1 MGQGD
6 HMRNNSCPVCGS
18 KTCPPYGSSKDV
30 LVIGEFPGHRE
41 IETGKPFSGS
51 HYFMTAGKI
60 FRKELERVG
69 LSLSDWKICNLWQHE
84 PNQQEDC
91 WQLGYDTVLSEAKGK
106 KAILLVGSEVID
118 AFVPNYKVSDING
131 LRVESP
137 VLSAPLIVAMINPA
151 LALHRAVG
159 EVRFAIGRW
168 KYWLEQE
175 NII

>member
-1 MGQGD
+1 MK
-6 HMRNNSCPVCGS
+6 SSVCPNCLAKLV
-18 KTCPPYGSSKDV
+18 PPYGRSNEI
-30 LVIGEFPGHRE
+30 LVIGEMPGKNEVEKGR
-41 IETGKPFSGS
+41 PFVSS
-51 HYFMTAGKI
+51 HFYVTAGTI

-69 LSLSDWKICNLWQHE
+69 LSLSDFRLMNLWQHE
-84 PNQQEDC
+84 PNQQEAC

-106 KAILLVGSEVID
+106 KAILLVGSDVVD
-118 AFVPNYKVSDING
+118 TFVPNYKVSDING

-137 VLSAPLIVAMINPA
+137 VLSAPLIVAMVNPA